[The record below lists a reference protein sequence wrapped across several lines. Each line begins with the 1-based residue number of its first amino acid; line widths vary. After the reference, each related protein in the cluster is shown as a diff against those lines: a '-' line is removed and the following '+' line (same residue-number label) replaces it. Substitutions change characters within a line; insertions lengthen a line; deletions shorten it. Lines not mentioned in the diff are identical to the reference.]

1 MRAGLLRRLRQL
13 RRPRLR
19 HLRHPLVLAL
29 VVAVLCGTGVGLYL
43 NERSSRQQISVV
55 GNPTVPDWIELDV
68 TAQGV
73 DTSALELA
81 LSVTAIPHG
90 SFAAEPDSPDSPAF
104 AKNVEITTVSLSTTS
119 FHTTP
124 GEPAPLQV
132 VTAGLYDGT
141 PTDYPF
147 DHYDISAGWIAT
159 VDGHA
164 VPLAVTFSDSDPF
177 FVVRP
182 SKSATAGQVARLDA
196 RASRSR
202 ATFILAWFMMIAM
215 WALALAVLGG
225 AEVLARRRQGMVW
238 PALGWMAATLFA
250 LVGLRNAAPG
260 GPPIGSLMD
269 YVAFFWAE
277 GIIAASLAC
286 AAALGVRN
294 ERRTLAAE
302 KAEKA
307 APSSA

>member
-1 MRAGLLRRLRQL
+1 MRPRLGSARLRRLR
-13 RRPRLR
+13 RPLS
-19 HLRHPLVLAL
+19 LLL
-29 VVAVLCGTGVGLYL
+29 VVAVLCGAGVGLYL
-43 NERSSRQQISVV
+43 NERSSRQQITVV
-55 GNPTVPDWIELDV
+55 GSPATADWIELDV

-90 SFAAEPDSPDSPAF
+90 RFSEDPDSPDSPGSLVF
-104 AKNVEITTVSLSTTS
+104 AKNVEITTVSLNTTT

-124 GEPAPLQV
+124 GAPAPLQV
-132 VTAGLYDGT
+132 VSAGLYDGT

-147 DHYDISAGWIAT
+147 DRYDISVGWIAT
-159 VDGHA
+159 LDGHE

-182 SKSATAGQVARLDA
+182 GRTATAGQFARLDA

-202 ATFILAWFMMIAM
+202 GTFILAWFMMIAM

-277 GIIAASLAC
+277 GIIAAGLAC
-286 AAALGVRN
+286 TAALGVRN
-294 ERRTLAAE
+294 ERRSIAAD
-302 KAEKA
+302 KP
-307 APSSA
+307 APS